1 MEFEQTFE
9 KKLKAYKRKKAEYEM
24 LEEVEIEDEVFNKKT
39 VQEIIEAFKAK
50 LSATPIYNFSDLR
63 MLEVADLEASYGK
76 SKIEKYKEQ
85 AIKKLD
91 AEKKKLDKALLDYLN
106 QPEERLCD
114 FMVKKQNELNRYGS
128 EMYKP
133 VLMTKQTY
141 SKLILN
147 KTKEP
152 SFESCVQLMFTYKSD
167 MEEANKILRL
177 VGKAF
182 SDSEY
187 HRTIKYFIEN
197 KEYSIDLLNET
208 LLKLNYEVIGC
219 K

>member
-9 KKLKAYKRKKAEYEM
+9 KKLKAYKRKKTEYEM
-24 LEEVEIEDEVFNKKT
+24 LEEAEIEDEVFRKET
-39 VQEIIEAFKAK
+39 VQEIIEALNAK
-50 LSATPIYNFSDLR
+50 LANSPIYNFSDPM

-141 SKLILN
+141 SKLISN
-147 KTKEP
+147 QIANP

-167 MEEANKILRL
+167 MDEANKILRL

-187 HRTIKYFIEN
+187 HRTVKYFIEN
-197 KEYSIDLLNET
+197 KEYSIDVLNET
-208 LLKLNYEVIGC
+208 LMKLNLKVIGY

>member
-1 MEFEQTFE
+1 MEFEQPFE
-9 KKLKAYKRKKAEYEM
+9 KRLKAYKRKKTEYEM
-24 LEEVEIEDEVFNKKT
+24 LEETMIEDEVFRKET
-39 VQEIIEAFKAK
+39 VQEIIEA
-50 LSATPIYNFSDLR
+50 LSAEIAASPIYNFIDPG
-63 MLEVADLEASYGK
+63 MLQVAELEASYGK
-76 SKIEKYKEQ
+76 NKLEKYKEQ

-141 SKLILN
+141 SKLISN
-147 KTKEP
+147 QIANP

-167 MEEANKILRL
+167 MDEANKILRL

-187 HRTIKYFIEN
+187 HRTVKYFIEN
-197 KEYSIDLLNET
+197 KEYSIDVLNET
-208 LLKLNYEVIGC
+208 LMKLNLKVIGY

>member
-1 MEFEQTFE
+1 MEFEQPFE
-9 KKLKAYKRKKAEYEM
+9 KKLKAYKRKKTEYEM
-24 LEEVEIEDEVFNKKT
+24 LEEAEIEDEVFRKET
-39 VQEIIEAFKAK
+39 VQEIIEALNAK
-50 LSATPIYNFSDLR
+50 LANSPIYNFSDPM
-63 MLEVADLEASYGK
+63 MLEVADLEASYDK

-141 SKLILN
+141 SKLISN
-147 KTKEP
+147 QIANP

-167 MEEANKILRL
+167 MDEANKILRL

-187 HRTIKYFIEN
+187 HRTVKYFIEN
-197 KEYSIDLLNET
+197 KEYSIDVLNET
-208 LLKLNYEVIGC
+208 LMKLNLKVIGY

>member
-24 LEEVEIEDEVFNKKT
+24 LEEVEIEDEVFRKKT
-39 VQEIIEAFKAK
+39 VQEIIEALNAK
-50 LSATPIYNFSDLR
+50 LANSPIYNFSDPM
-63 MLEVADLEASYGK
+63 MLEVADPEASYGK
-76 SKIEKYKEQ
+76 SKVEKYKEQ

-141 SKLILN
+141 SKLISN
-147 KTKEP
+147 QIANP

-167 MEEANKILRL
+167 MDEAIKILRL

-187 HRTIKYFIEN
+187 HRTVRYFIEN
-197 KEYSIDLLNET
+197 KEYSIDVLNET
-208 LLKLNYEVIGC
+208 LMKLNLKVIGY

>member
-1 MEFEQTFE
+1 MEFEQPFE

-24 LEEVEIEDEVFNKKT
+24 LEEAEIEDEVFRKKT
-39 VQEIIEAFKAK
+39 VQEIIEALNAK
-50 LSATPIYNFSDLR
+50 LANSPIYNFSDPM

-76 SKIEKYKEQ
+76 SKVEKYKEQ

-141 SKLILN
+141 SKLISN
-147 KTKEP
+147 QIANP

-167 MEEANKILRL
+167 MDEANKILRL

-187 HRTIKYFIEN
+187 HRTVKYFIEN
-197 KEYSIDLLNET
+197 KDYSIDVLNET
-208 LLKLNYEVIGC
+208 LMKLNYKVIGC

>member
-24 LEEVEIEDEVFNKKT
+24 LEEVEIEDEVFRKET
-39 VQEIIEAFKAK
+39 VQEIIEALNAK
-50 LSATPIYNFSDLR
+50 LADSPIYNFTAPA
-63 MLEVADLEASYGK
+63 MLQVAAPEASYEK
-76 SKIEKYKEQ
+76 NIVEKYKEQ

-141 SKLILN
+141 SKLISN
-147 KTKEP
+147 QIANP

-187 HRTIKYFIEN
+187 HRTVKYFIEN
-197 KEYSIDLLNET
+197 KEYSIDVLNET
-208 LLKLNYEVIGC
+208 LMRLNLKVIGC

>member
-1 MEFEQTFE
+1 MEFEQPFE

-24 LEEVEIEDEVFNKKT
+24 LEEVEIEDEVFRKKT

-50 LSATPIYNFSDLR
+50 LSATPIYNFSDPMMR
-63 MLEVADLEASYGK
+63 EVADLEASYGK
-76 SKIEKYKEQ
+76 SKVEKYKEQ

-141 SKLILN
+141 SKLISN
-147 KTKEP
+147 QIANP

-167 MEEANKILRL
+167 MDEANKILRL

-187 HRTIKYFIEN
+187 HRTVKYFIKT
-197 KEYSIDLLNET
+197 KEYSIDVLNET
-208 LLKLNYEVIGC
+208 LMKLNYKVIGC

>member
-1 MEFEQTFE
+1 MEFEQPFE

-24 LEEVEIEDEVFNKKT
+24 LEEAEIEDEVFRKET
-39 VQEIIEAFKAK
+39 VQEIIEALNAK
-50 LSATPIYNFSDLR
+50 LANSPIYNFSDPM

-76 SKIEKYKEQ
+76 SKVEKYKEQ

-141 SKLILN
+141 SKLISN
-147 KTKEP
+147 QIANP

-167 MEEANKILRL
+167 MDEANKILRL

-187 HRTIKYFIEN
+187 HRTVKYFIEN
-197 KEYSIDLLNET
+197 KEYSIDVLNET
-208 LLKLNYEVIGC
+208 LMKLNLKVIGY

>member
-9 KKLKAYKRKKAEYEM
+9 KKLKAYKRKKTEYEM
-24 LEEVEIEDEVFNKKT
+24 LEEAEIEDEVFTKET
-39 VQEIIEAFKAK
+39 VQEIIEALNAK
-50 LSATPIYNFSDLR
+50 LANSPIYNFSDPM
-63 MLEVADLEASYGK
+63 MLEVADPEASYGK

-141 SKLILN
+141 SKLISN
-147 KTKEP
+147 QIANP

-167 MEEANKILRL
+167 MDEANKILRL

-187 HRTIKYFIEN
+187 HRTVRYFIEN
-197 KEYSIDLLNET
+197 KEYSIDVLNET
-208 LLKLNYEVIGC
+208 LMKLNLKVIGY

>member
-1 MEFEQTFE
+1 MEFEQPFE

-24 LEEVEIEDEVFNKKT
+24 LEEVEIEDEVFRKET
-39 VQEIIEAFKAK
+39 VQEIIEALSDK
-50 LSATPIYNFSDLR
+50 LANSPIYNFSDPR
-63 MLEVADLEASYGK
+63 MLKVADLEASYGK
-76 SKIEKYKEQ
+76 SKVEKYKEQ

-91 AEKKKLDKALLDYLN
+91 AEKKNLDKALLDYLN

-141 SKLILN
+141 SKLISN
-147 KTKEP
+147 QIANP

-167 MEEANKILRL
+167 MDEANKILRL

-187 HRTIKYFIEN
+187 HRTVKYFIEN
-197 KEYSIDLLNET
+197 KEYSIDVLNET
-208 LLKLNYEVIGC
+208 LMKLNLKVIGY

>member
-1 MEFEQTFE
+1 MEFEQPFE

-24 LEEVEIEDEVFNKKT
+24 LEEVEIEDEVFRKET
-39 VQEIIEAFKAK
+39 VQEIIEALNAK
-50 LSATPIYNFSDLR
+50 LANSPIYNFSDPM

-76 SKIEKYKEQ
+76 SKVEKYKEQ

-141 SKLILN
+141 SKLISN
-147 KTKEP
+147 QIANP

-167 MEEANKILRL
+167 MDEANKILRL

-187 HRTIKYFIEN
+187 HRTVKYFIEN
-197 KEYSIDLLNET
+197 KDYSIDVLNET
-208 LLKLNYEVIGC
+208 LMKLNYKVIGC

>member
-1 MEFEQTFE
+1 MLQV
-9 KKLKAYKRKKAEYEM
+9 AE
-24 LEEVEIEDEVFNKKT
+24 
-39 VQEIIEAFKAK
+39 
-50 LSATPIYNFSDLR
+50 
-63 MLEVADLEASYGK
+63 LEASYGK
-76 SKIEKYKEQ
+76 NKLEKYKEQ

-114 FMVKKQNELNRYGS
+114 FIVKKQNELNRYGS
-128 EMYKP
+128 EIYKP

-141 SKLILN
+141 SKLTSNL
-147 KTKEP
+147 TKEP
-152 SFESCVQLMFTYKSD
+152 SFETCVQLMFTFKSD
-167 MEEANKILRL
+167 IEEANKILRL
-177 VGKAF
+177 AGKAF

-187 HRTIKYFIEN
+187 HRTVKYFIEN
-197 KEYSIDLLNET
+197 KEYSIDVLNET

>member
-1 MEFEQTFE
+1 MEFEQPFE

-24 LEEVEIEDEVFNKKT
+24 LEEVEIEDEVFRKKT
-39 VQEIIEAFKAK
+39 VQEIIEALNAK
-50 LSATPIYNFSDLR
+50 LENSPIYNFSDPR

-76 SKIEKYKEQ
+76 SKVEKYKEQ

-106 QPEERLCD
+106 QPEEKLCD

-141 SKLILN
+141 SKLISN
-147 KTKEP
+147 QIANP

-167 MEEANKILRL
+167 MDEAIKILRL

-187 HRTIKYFIEN
+187 HRTVKYFIEN
-197 KEYSIDLLNET
+197 KEYSIDVLNET
-208 LLKLNYEVIGC
+208 LMKLNLKVIGY

>member
-24 LEEVEIEDEVFNKKT
+24 LEEVEIEDEVFRKET
-39 VQEIIEAFKAK
+39 VQEIIEALNAK
-50 LSATPIYNFSDLR
+50 LANSPIYNFSDPR

-76 SKIEKYKEQ
+76 SKVEKYKEQ

-141 SKLILN
+141 SKLISN
-147 KTKEP
+147 QIANP

-167 MEEANKILRL
+167 MDEANKILRL

-187 HRTIKYFIEN
+187 HRTVKYFIEN
-197 KEYSIDLLNET
+197 KEYSIDVLNET
-208 LLKLNYEVIGC
+208 LMKLNLKVIGY

>member
-1 MEFEQTFE
+1 MEFEQSFE

-24 LEEVEIEDEVFNKKT
+24 LEEAEIEDEVFRKET
-39 VQEIIEAFKAK
+39 VQEIIEALNAK
-50 LSATPIYNFSDLR
+50 LANSPIYNFSDPM

-76 SKIEKYKEQ
+76 SRVEKYKEQ

-141 SKLILN
+141 SKLISN
-147 KTKEP
+147 QIANP

-167 MEEANKILRL
+167 MDEANKILRL

-187 HRTIKYFIEN
+187 HRTVKYFIEN
-197 KEYSIDLLNET
+197 KEYSIDVLNET
-208 LLKLNYEVIGC
+208 LLKLNLKVIGY

>member
-1 MEFEQTFE
+1 MEFEQPFE
-9 KKLKAYKRKKAEYEM
+9 KRLKAYKRKKTEYEM
-24 LEEVEIEDEVFNKKT
+24 LEETMIEDEVFRKET
-39 VQEIIEAFKAK
+39 VQEIIEA
-50 LSATPIYNFSDLR
+50 LSAEIAASPIYNFTDPG
-63 MLEVADLEASYGK
+63 MLQVAELEASYGK
-76 SKIEKYKEQ
+76 NKLEKYKEQ

-141 SKLILN
+141 SKLISN
-147 KTKEP
+147 QIANP

-167 MEEANKILRL
+167 MDEANKILRL

-187 HRTIKYFIEN
+187 HRTVKYFIEN
-197 KEYSIDLLNET
+197 KEYSIDVLNET
-208 LLKLNYEVIGC
+208 LMKLNLKVIGY

>member
-1 MEFEQTFE
+1 MEFEQPFE

-24 LEEVEIEDEVFNKKT
+24 LEEAEIEDEVFRKET
-39 VQEIIEAFKAK
+39 VQEIIEALNAK
-50 LSATPIYNFSDLR
+50 LANSPIYNFSDPM

-76 SKIEKYKEQ
+76 SKVEKYKEQ

-141 SKLILN
+141 SKLISN
-147 KTKEP
+147 QISNP

-167 MEEANKILRL
+167 MDEANKILRL

-187 HRTIKYFIEN
+187 HRTVKYFIEN
-197 KEYSIDLLNET
+197 KEYSIDVLNET
-208 LLKLNYEVIGC
+208 LLKLNLKVIGY

>member
-1 MEFEQTFE
+1 MEFEQPFE
-9 KKLKAYKRKKAEYEM
+9 KRLKAYKRKKTEYEM
-24 LEEVEIEDEVFNKKT
+24 LEETMIEDEVFRKET
-39 VQEIIEAFKAK
+39 VQEIIEA
-50 LSATPIYNFSDLR
+50 LSAEIAASPIYNFTDPG
-63 MLEVADLEASYGK
+63 MLQIADLEASYGK
-76 SKIEKYKEQ
+76 SKVEKYKEQ

-141 SKLILN
+141 SKLISN
-147 KTKEP
+147 QIANP

-167 MEEANKILRL
+167 MDEANKILRL

-187 HRTIKYFIEN
+187 HRTVRYFIEN
-197 KEYSIDLLNET
+197 KEYSIDVLNET
-208 LLKLNYEVIGC
+208 LMKLNLKVIGY

>member
-1 MEFEQTFE
+1 MEFEQPFE

-24 LEEVEIEDEVFNKKT
+24 LEEVEIEDEVFRKKT
-39 VQEIIEAFKAK
+39 VQEIIEALNAK
-50 LSATPIYNFSDLR
+50 LANSPIYNFSDPR

-76 SKIEKYKEQ
+76 SKVEKYKEQ
-85 AIKKLD
+85 AIKQLD

-141 SKLILN
+141 SKLISN
-147 KTKEP
+147 QIANP

-167 MEEANKILRL
+167 MDEANKILRL

-187 HRTIKYFIEN
+187 HRTVKYFIKN
-197 KEYSIDLLNET
+197 KEYSIDVLNET
-208 LLKLNYEVIGC
+208 LMKLNLKVIGY

>member
-24 LEEVEIEDEVFNKKT
+24 LEEVEIEDEVFRKET

-50 LSATPIYNFSDLR
+50 LSATPIYDFSDLR
-63 MLEVADLEASYGK
+63 MLQVAAPEASYEK
-76 SKIEKYKEQ
+76 NIVEKYKDK

-106 QPEERLCD
+106 QPGERLCD
-114 FMVKKQNELNRYGS
+114 FMAKKQKELNRYGS

-197 KEYSIDLLNET
+197 KEYSIDVLNET

>member
-1 MEFEQTFE
+1 MEFEQPFE
-9 KKLKAYKRKKAEYEM
+9 KRLKAYKRKKTEYEM
-24 LEEVEIEDEVFNKKT
+24 LEETMIEDEVFRKET
-39 VQEIIEAFKAK
+39 VQEIIEA
-50 LSATPIYNFSDLR
+50 LSAEIAASPIYNFTDPG
-63 MLEVADLEASYGK
+63 MLQIAELEASYGK
-76 SKIEKYKEQ
+76 NKLEKYKEQ

-141 SKLILN
+141 SKLISN
-147 KTKEP
+147 QIANP

-167 MEEANKILRL
+167 MDEANKILRL

-187 HRTIKYFIEN
+187 HRTVKYFIEN
-197 KEYSIDLLNET
+197 KEYSIDVLNET
-208 LLKLNYEVIGC
+208 LMKLNLKVIGY

>member
-1 MEFEQTFE
+1 MEFEQPFE
-9 KKLKAYKRKKAEYEM
+9 KKLKAYKRKKAEFEM

-39 VQEIIEAFKAK
+39 VQEIIEALKAK

-76 SKIEKYKEQ
+76 NIVEKYKEQ
-85 AIKKLD
+85 ATKKLD

-114 FMVKKQNELNRYGS
+114 FMVKKQNELNRHGS

-141 SKLILN
+141 SKLISN
-147 KTKEP
+147 QIANP

-167 MEEANKILRL
+167 MDEANKILRL

-187 HRTIKYFIEN
+187 HKTVKYFIEN
-197 KEYSIDLLNET
+197 KEYSIDVLNET
-208 LLKLNYEVIGC
+208 LMKLNLKVIGY

>member
-9 KKLKAYKRKKAEYEM
+9 KKLKAYKRKKTEYEM
-24 LEEVEIEDEVFNKKT
+24 LEEAEIEDEVFTKET
-39 VQEIIEAFKAK
+39 VQEIIEALNAK
-50 LSATPIYNFSDLR
+50 LANSPIYNFSDPM
-63 MLEVADLEASYGK
+63 MLEVADPEASYGK

-114 FMVKKQNELNRYGS
+114 FMVKKQNELKRYGS
-128 EMYKP
+128 EMYEP

-141 SKLILN
+141 SKLISN
-147 KTKEP
+147 QIANP

-167 MEEANKILRL
+167 MDEANKILRL

-187 HRTIKYFIEN
+187 HRTVRYFIEN
-197 KEYSIDLLNET
+197 KEYSIDVLNET
-208 LLKLNYEVIGC
+208 LMKLNLKVIGY

>member
-24 LEEVEIEDEVFNKKT
+24 LEEAEIEDEIFRKET
-39 VQEIIEAFKAK
+39 VQEIIEALSAK
-50 LSATPIYNFSDLR
+50 LEASPIYNVTDL
-63 MLEVADLEASYGK
+63 LLTPVAEEISSYGDDK
-76 SKIEKYKEQ
+76 SEKL
-85 AIKKLD
+85 KKQVEKKFD
-91 AEKKKLDKALLDYLN
+91 AGKKKLDKALLDYLN

-114 FMVKKQNELNRYGS
+114 FMVKKQNELNRHGS

-141 SKLILN
+141 SKLISN
-147 KTKEP
+147 QIANP

-187 HRTIKYFIEN
+187 HRTVKYFIEN
-197 KEYSIDLLNET
+197 KEYSIDVLNET
-208 LLKLNYEVIGC
+208 LMKLDLKVIGY

>member
-1 MEFEQTFE
+1 MEFEQPFE
-9 KKLKAYKRKKAEYEM
+9 KRLKAYKRKKTEYEM
-24 LEEVEIEDEVFNKKT
+24 LEETMIEDEVFRKET
-39 VQEIIEAFKAK
+39 VQEIIEA
-50 LSATPIYNFSDLR
+50 LSAEISASPIYNFTDPG
-63 MLEVADLEASYGK
+63 MLQIAELEASYGK
-76 SKIEKYKEQ
+76 NKLEKYKEQ

-91 AEKKKLDKALLDYLN
+91 TEKKKLDKALLDYLN

-114 FMVKKQNELNRYGS
+114 FMVKKQKELNRYGS

-141 SKLILN
+141 SKLISN
-147 KTKEP
+147 QIANP

-167 MEEANKILRL
+167 MDEANKILRL

-187 HRTIKYFIEN
+187 HRTVKYFIEN
-197 KEYSIDLLNET
+197 KEYSIDVLNET
-208 LLKLNYEVIGC
+208 LMKLNLKVIGY

>member
-1 MEFEQTFE
+1 MEFEQPFE

-24 LEEVEIEDEVFNKKT
+24 LEEVEIEDEVFRKET
-39 VQEIIEAFKAK
+39 VQEIIEALNAK
-50 LSATPIYNFSDLR
+50 LANSPIYNFSDPM

-76 SKIEKYKEQ
+76 SKVEKYKEQ
-85 AIKKLD
+85 AIKRLD

-141 SKLILN
+141 SKLISN
-147 KTKEP
+147 QIANP

-167 MEEANKILRL
+167 MDEANKILRL

-187 HRTIKYFIEN
+187 HRTVRYFIEN
-197 KEYSIDLLNET
+197 KEYSIDVLNET
-208 LLKLNYEVIGC
+208 LMKLNLKVIGY

>member
-9 KKLKAYKRKKAEYEM
+9 KKLKAYKRKKTEYEM
-24 LEEVEIEDEVFNKKT
+24 LEEAEIEDEVFRKET
-39 VQEIIEAFKAK
+39 VQEIIEALNAK
-50 LSATPIYNFSDLR
+50 LANSPIYNFSDPM

-141 SKLILN
+141 SKLISN
-147 KTKEP
+147 QIANP

-167 MEEANKILRL
+167 MDEANKILRL

-187 HRTIKYFIEN
+187 HRTVRYFIEN
-197 KEYSIDLLNET
+197 KEYSIDVLNET
-208 LLKLNYEVIGC
+208 LMKLNLKVIGY

>member
-1 MEFEQTFE
+1 M
-9 KKLKAYKRKKAEYEM
+9 
-24 LEEVEIEDEVFNKKT
+24 
-39 VQEIIEAFKAK
+39 
-50 LSATPIYNFSDLR
+50 

-76 SKIEKYKEQ
+76 SKVEKYKEQ
-85 AIKKLD
+85 AIKKLN

-133 VLMTKQTY
+133 VLMRKQTY
-141 SKLILN
+141 SKLISN
-147 KTKEP
+147 QIANP

-167 MEEANKILRL
+167 MDEANKILRL

-197 KEYSIDLLNET
+197 KEYSIDVLNET
-208 LLKLNYEVIGC
+208 LMKLNLKVIGY